1 VQSRACGGFAG
12 GTLIFCVP
20 GSPGACQDAW
30 RGILKAQLDNRH
42 RPCSF
47 LEIMPRFKKHAE
59 VEAKA

>member
-1 VQSRACGGFAG
+1 
-12 GTLIFCVP
+12 LIFCVP

-30 RGILKAQLDNRH
+30 HGILKAQLDNRH

-47 LEIMPRFKKHAE
+47 LEIMPRFRKHGK